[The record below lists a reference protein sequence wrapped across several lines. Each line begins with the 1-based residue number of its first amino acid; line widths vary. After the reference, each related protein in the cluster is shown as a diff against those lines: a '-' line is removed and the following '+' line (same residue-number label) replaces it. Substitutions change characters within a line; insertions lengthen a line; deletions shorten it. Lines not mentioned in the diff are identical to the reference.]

1 MCSKVASAGPGAACG
16 SPGQLIDASTG
27 AHLWADRVD
36 GSLEDVFDLQD
47 EVATNV
53 VGAIAPR
60 VERAEIERV
69 RRKPTESLDS
79 YDYYLRG
86 MASYHRPPFA
96 NRESTTEALRL
107 FRRAIDLDPEFA
119 AAYAMAAY
127 CYVTRKG
134 SGYRPASAPRAPKWQ
149 GWRARR

>member
-1 MCSKVASAGPGAACG
+1 MCSKVASAGPGAACV
-16 SPGQLIDASTG
+16 SPGSLSTPDRRP
-27 AHLWADRVD
+27 LWADRVD

-69 RRKPTESLDS
+69 KHKPTESLDS

-86 MASYHRPPFA
+86 MAA
-96 NRESTTEALRL
+96 TTALRL
-107 FRRAIDLDPEFA
+107 PIGNPPPKRCASSVELSTSIRSSQRPTPWPPI
-119 AAYAMAAY
+119 
-127 CYVTRKG
+127 VT
-134 SGYRPASAPRAPKWQ
+134 
-149 GWRARR
+149 